1 MMSSMRDLEIGS
13 KHLAGPVLALLAG
26 GWLSGASAQE
36 VALKLHHLV
45 PPVAIAHSAM
55 LTPWAEKVERE
66 SGGRIAIEI
75 YPSMHLGGQPPALID
90 QVREGIVDIV
100 WTLPGY
106 TPGRFP
112 MIEVFELP
120 FLNAQ
125 PIVTNFAIAEFID
138 NHPEE
143 FAEYKVISAFVHAG
157 QLIHSTAPIRTAED
171 FRGLKIR
178 IPTRVAGWMVESW
191 GAIPLGTTVQKI
203 PEMLS
208 KRIVDGTLVPFEA
221 AYGLQVHDLVDY
233 NVFRDDP
240 ISERFNG
247 QVLMIAMNRAVYEG
261 LAPDLRA
268 VIDANSGRNIARWI
282 GEVWTRAEE
291 PGENAARAAGNEF
304 IYLSQAE
311 VAKLRELSETPVA
324 ERWISVVAK
333 KGIDGRPLI
342 AEAKRLIE
350 KYQAQEGEPAQ
361 ADRRQGSPQRIASS
375 AQ

>member
-1 MMSSMRDLEIGS
+1 
-13 KHLAGPVLALLAG
+13 
-26 GWLSGASAQE
+26 
-36 VALKLHHLV
+36 
-45 PPVAIAHSAM
+45 
-55 LTPWAEKVERE
+55 
-66 SGGRIAIEI
+66 
-75 YPSMHLGGQPPALID
+75 
-90 QVREGIVDIV
+90 
-100 WTLPGY
+100 
-106 TPGRFP
+106 
-112 MIEVFELP
+112 
-120 FLNAQ
+120 
-125 PIVTNFAIAEFID
+125 
-138 NHPEE
+138 
-143 FAEYKVISAFVHAG
+143 
-157 QLIHSTAPIRTAED
+157 
-171 FRGLKIR
+171 
-178 IPTRVAGWMVESW
+178 
-191 GAIPLGTTVQKI
+191 
-203 PEMLS
+203 
-208 KRIVDGTLVPFEA
+208 VDGTLVPFEA

>member
-1 MMSSMRDLEIGS
+1 MMATMPSRCSILVLVVVAAFGTADL
-13 KHLAGPVLALLAG
+13 A
-26 GWLSGASAQE
+26 AQE
-36 VALKLHHLV
+36 IRLKLHHLL

-55 LTPWAEKVERE
+55 LTPWKEKVERE
-66 SGGRIAIEI
+66 SGGRIAVDI

-125 PIVTNFAIAEFID
+125 PVVTNYALADFID
-138 NHPEE
+138 NHPDE

-157 QLIHSTAPIRTAED
+157 QLIHSTQPIRRAD
-171 FRGLKIR
+171 DLRGLKIR

-208 KRIVDGTLVPFEA
+208 KGIVDGTLIPFEA
-221 AYGLQVHDLVDY
+221 AYGLQVHDLVSY

-240 ISERFNG
+240 VAERFNG
-247 QVLMIAMNRAVYEG
+247 QVLMIVMNRDVYEG

-268 VIDANSGRNIARWI
+268 VIDQNSGRNIARWI
-282 GEVWTRAEE
+282 GEVWTEADR

-304 IYLSQAE
+304 IYLPDSE
-311 VAKLRELSETPVA
+311 VAVLRELAEEPVA
-324 ERWISVVAK
+324 SRWLAVVAE

-342 AEAKRLIE
+342 AEAKALIE
-350 KYQAQEGEPAQ
+350 KYQSELGTN
-361 ADRRQGSPQRIASS
+361 
-375 AQ
+375 